1 MRSSFQRSTSKIV
14 PVLVGATLLCGFGP
28 PALRAIEQVDFV
40 LAQISLHLCH
50 VGLAIWRACGM

>member
-1 MRSSFQRSTSKIV
+1 MRSNFLLTISRILS
-14 PVLVGATLLCGFGP
+14 PLVGAILLCSFGP
-28 PALRAIEQVDFV
+28 PALRAIGQVDSV